1 MDFPVTE
8 SAVIKTI
15 GVSEATS
22 LMTTID
28 DAGVA
33 HTKGDW
39 TSISDA
45 SPIPC
50 DAMILTV
57 NWTGVSSPSLL
68 FDIGVGAAASE
79 QTIVSNFLFGDTIA
93 SAVFSTTISLYLPIG
108 IPANSRIALRYQGN
122 GTTHVVRAASMLLKH
137 GLTTSNPITSS
148 TTYGANTADS
158 GGTEIDAGATTNAKG
173 AWTQIAASTTKD
185 IRAILIGNRYPAATT
200 GTVNLFLELG
210 TGDSP
215 NQVSVFHHYII
226 RHHDS
231 FRTAMPS
238 TYLCA
243 YPIPVNIPAGK
254 TLWGRLQ
261 SNNNGASQRVQ
272 DITVTAFH

>member
-8 SAVIKTI
+8 SAIIRTV

-28 DAGVA
+28 DAGIA

-39 TSISDA
+39 TAITES

-50 DAMILTV
+50 DAMIVTV

-68 FDIGVGAAASE
+68 FDVGIGPALSE
-79 QTIVSNFLFGDTIA
+79 QAIVSNILFGDTIA
-93 SAVFSTTISLYLPIG
+93 SAVFSTTVSLYAPIG
-108 IPANSRIALRYQGN
+108 IPANSRIACRYQGN
-122 GTTHVVRAASMLLKH
+122 GTTHVVRAAAMLLKH
-137 GLTTSNPITSS
+137 GLTLSNPITSS
-148 TTYGANTADS
+148 TTYGADTTDS
-158 GGTEIDAGATTNAKG
+158 GGTQLDAGATSNAKG
-173 AWTQIAASTTKD
+173 AWTVLSSSVSKS
-185 IRAILIGNRYPAATT
+185 IRAVIIGNRYPAATSS
-200 GTVNLFLELG
+200 TVNMFLELG
-210 TGDSP
+210 TGSSG
-215 NQVSVFHHYII
+215 NESTVMSHYII

-243 YPIPVNIPAGK
+243 YPIPVNIPAGSR
-254 TLWGRLQ
+254 LVGRLQ
-261 SNNNGASQRVQ
+261 CNNNGAGQRVQ